1 MKKAWVSLLV
11 TGSPSDWVQHS
22 ELYHDD
28 DLVEQPVGQ
37 VDLYL
42 SDLVSLAGV
51 PTAFCR
57 PSTVELAAGVTRNPT
72 ITITFER
79 LRAIFR
85 KARHLHNPT
94 KFTTEATDQEQNPY
108 EEAER
113 RVAEERSEAER
124 RVAEERSEAE
134 RRVAET
140 RSEARIEI
148 ERRVAEARIE
158 MERRVAE
165 ERSEAERRVAEA
177 RSEARIEIERLMA
190 EGRLGAK

>member
-11 TGSPSDWVQHS
+11 AGSPSDWVQHS

-28 DLVEQPVGQ
+28 DLVQQPVGQ

-42 SDLVSLAGV
+42 SDLVNLAGV

-85 KARHLHNPT
+85 EARHVHNPT
-94 KFTTEATDQEQNPY
+94 KFTTEATDQEQVLY

-113 RVAEERSEAER
+113 RVAEAERRLAEAER
-124 RVAEERSEAE
+124 RVAEIRSEAH
-134 RRVAET
+134 
-140 RSEARIEI
+140 
-148 ERRVAEARIE
+148 IE
-158 MERRVAE
+158 M
-165 ERSEAERRVAEA
+165 ERRVAEA
-177 RSEARIEIERLMA
+177 RSETRIEMERLMA
-190 EGRLGAK
+190 EGRLGTK